1 MERIKYL
8 PYILALLL
16 FVGMCLVLLYF
27 HEAIFAWLDTTF
39 GGWGTAGILLLFC
52 LVVRIIMRLLNL

>member
-1 MERIKYL
+1 
-8 PYILALLL
+8 
-16 FVGMCLVLLYF
+16 MCLVLLYF